1 MNGLRTITNSP
12 MLPVFLR
19 WWQARLSECLPARLR
34 AKQVETLLDVSPD
47 GTLALTSLELQAL
60 PRPKHK
66 TFLHSTPHTVLCL
79 PPGSIL
85 KRRITLPEAAR
96 TDPTRATHYELDR
109 LTPFQPDDIVW
120 SLDTTP
126 HPAPPGFIAFDL
138 LIAPRKTF
146 NPAQE
151 QLSLYARAP
160 THLRAPSRH
169 TSPPLTLPLSHAPSV
184 KRPRHTIFLLLI
196 CLLLVSPFILQQVQ
210 LFRINSALSTL
221 ENGRNHAET
230 LQHQIMLTQLGP
242 LAVRKEEQRN
252 GLPLITLQN
261 LTDALPDDTY
271 LTSLRLRGRQI
282 FLEGQSKEAARLIV
296 TLRQAGHFSDV
307 AFSGPVLRSDNHQAD
322 LFALTATTTNAF
334 GQP

>member
-1 MNGLRTITNSP
+1 MNGIRTIHHFP

-19 WWQARLSECLPARLR
+19 WWQDRLSECLPTRLR
-34 AKQVETLLDVSPD
+34 TQQTETLLNVSSD
-47 GTLALTSLELQAL
+47 GTLPLSSLELQAL
-60 PRPKHK
+60 PRPKRK
-66 TFLHSTPHTVLCL
+66 TFLHSPPHTVLCL

-96 TDPTRATHYELDR
+96 TDPTRAAHYELDR

-146 NPAQE
+146 NTAQE
-151 QLSLYARAP
+151 QLTGHALAP
-160 THLRAPSRH
+160 THLRSTSRH
-169 TSPPLTLPLSHAPSV
+169 TSAPITLPLSHTASA
-184 KRPRHTIFLLLI
+184 KHPRHKVFVLLA
-196 CLLLVSPFILQQVQ
+196 CLLLATPFLLQKIH

-221 ENGRNHAET
+221 ENGRSRAEA

-242 LAVRKEEQRN
+242 LAVQKEEQRN
-252 GLPLITLQN
+252 GIPLLTLQN

-282 FLEGQSKEAARLIV
+282 SLEGQSKEAARLIV
-296 TLRQAGHFSDV
+296 TMRQTGHFSDV

-322 LFALTATTTNAF
+322 LFSLTATATNAL